1 MTDKQQIYA
10 RLNVASEQLTAFCNQ
25 YCILELFVFGS
36 ILRDDFCSD
45 SDIDLLVVFDPNS
58 KTCISLMDLVGIA
71 YQLEDMFGRK
81 VDLIEKR
88 SIIDSDNWIRRENI
102 LNTAQNIYE
111 SGRILSA

>member
-10 RLNVASEQLTAFCNQ
+10 RLNVAPEQLTAFCNQ

-102 LNTAQNIYE
+102 LNTAQDIYE